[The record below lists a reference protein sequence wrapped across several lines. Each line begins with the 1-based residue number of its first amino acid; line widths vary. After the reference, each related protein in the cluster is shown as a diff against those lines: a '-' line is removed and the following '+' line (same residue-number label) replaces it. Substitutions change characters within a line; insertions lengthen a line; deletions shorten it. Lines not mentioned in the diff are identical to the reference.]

1 MIWRMRVWLASAVLA
16 IAGLQ
21 AGCDKAKT
29 LPCAES
35 IAQACSGAA
44 SCPRTW
50 NEAQVD
56 TAFCAGTMPL
66 RIDCGAYHAVT
77 FADAETSRT
86 YYYDV
91 ASGMLV
97 AIVDASAMS
106 PGSTCAAGPSAG
118 FTPPVC
124 AGAGSEPLSQCVD
137 GGTTDG
143 ATD

>member
-1 MIWRMRVWLASAVLA
+1 MRFWCAAAALAL
-16 IAGLQ
+16 AGLQ
-21 AGCDKAKT
+21 AGCDKTKT

-35 IAQACSGAA
+35 TAQACSGTA
-44 SCPRTW
+44 SCPQTW
-50 NEAQVD
+50 SEAEVD

-77 FADAETSRT
+77 FAYAETSRT

-97 AIVDASAMS
+97 AIVDAFASS

-124 AGAGSEPLSQCVD
+124 AGAGSEPLPQCLD
-137 GGTTDG
+137 GG
-143 ATD
+143 ATDAGTD